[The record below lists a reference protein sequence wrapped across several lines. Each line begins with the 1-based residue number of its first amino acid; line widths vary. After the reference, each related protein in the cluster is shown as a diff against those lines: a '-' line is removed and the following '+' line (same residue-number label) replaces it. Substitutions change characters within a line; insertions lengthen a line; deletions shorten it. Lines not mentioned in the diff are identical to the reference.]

1 MKKTL
6 TLFCVASAAALQAL
20 TLDWA
25 TDNHSRSIAAGE
37 DFSIVTTYTP
47 SAATFEAW
55 VTIVSIG
62 AYDVDGNWID
72 DVLRV
77 QQHPGETAIRVYGN
91 VQDDHSDDANQH
103 VATSIGEALRIVVNK
118 EGTTVS
124 VHVNGENA
132 LTFDINQSFFGD
144 ATNYVVHW
152 GANGDPDSESAIA
165 PPDGT
170 IGDSG
175 TYDDA
180 LTDWEIGEVS
190 TTPTSIPRPSPS
202 PPRWPCWP
210 SAWPPWP
217 SAAAP
222 KRVALTPPLLGP
234 ALRRG
239 SLFDLRPRDGR
250 RGGPGAKKNGGRAPP
265 LGHALQKIG
274 SEGRI
279 RTCDQV
285 INSHLR
291 YHCATSDC
299 GMFSL
304 PFW

>member
-6 TLFCVASAAALQAL
+6 TLFCVATAAALQAL

-25 TDNHSRSIAAGE
+25 TDNHSQSIAAGE

-47 SAATFEAW
+47 SADTFEVW

-77 QQHPGETAIRVYGN
+77 QQHPGETDIRVYGN

-190 TTPTSIPRPSPS
+190 NPDVHPQAIPEPT
-202 PPRWPCWP
+202 
-210 SAWPPWP
+210 ALALLALGV
-217 SAAAP
+217 AA
-222 KRVALTPPLLGP
+222 V
-234 ALRRG
+234 ALRR
-239 SLFDLRPRDGR
+239 
-250 RGGPGAKKNGGRAPP
+250 RA
-265 LGHALQKIG
+265 
-274 SEGRI
+274 
-279 RTCDQV
+279 
-285 INSHLR
+285 
-291 YHCATSDC
+291 
-299 GMFSL
+299 
-304 PFW
+304 